1 MRAFVLAGGLGNR
14 LRPLTIVIPKP
25 LVPVGEFSIIEI
37 LAKQLAAQGFD
48 RMTIAVGHLASLIH
62 AYCGDGKAWGIEI
75 DYVHED
81 EPLGTAGCLSLVED
95 LTDDRVLV
103 LNGDILTNV
112 NFAEAYRAHDPADG
126 ATIFANQRSVAVDYG
141 VLESD
146 GDGYLAEYIEKPK
159 LSYAV
164 SMGIY
169 VISANV
175 ISEFVPPGQRLDMPD
190 LMRALMKSGRR
201 VRVVPSDAYWLDLGA
216 MDDLNAATERF
227 NEDPSFFLP

>member
-25 LVPVGEFSIIEI
+25 LVPVGDFSIIEI
-37 LAKQLAAQGFD
+37 LAKQLASQGFD

-62 AYCGDGKAWGIEI
+62 AYCGDGKAWGIAI

-81 EPLGTAGCLSLVED
+81 EPLGTAGCLSLLDD
-95 LTDDRVLV
+95 LTADRVLV

-126 ATIFANQRSVAVDYG
+126 ATVFANKRSVAVDYG

-146 GDGYLAEYIEKPK
+146 GNGFLAEYIEKPK
-159 LSYAV
+159 LSYDV

-169 VISANV
+169 VISAGV
-175 ISEFVPPGQRLDMPD
+175 IPEFVPPGQRLDMPD
-190 LMRALMKSGRR
+190 LMRMLMKSGRR

-227 NEDPSFFLP
+227 NSDPSFFLP